1 LAKGAALRLS
11 DHESLAE
18 ALLSPVLV
26 AGATEM
32 HHYKAGGAVETKAD
46 NSPVTAADR
55 EAEAILLEGLAKAA
69 PGVPVVAEEAVS
81 QGRIPALSETFFLV
95 DPLDGTREFIHGRG
109 EFTVNVAL
117 IENRRPVF
125 GIVYAPALSE
135 LYVTL
140 GPERAAFATVAPQR
154 SAATLKGCGFK
165 DIRVRHANPDA
176 LTAVASR
183 SHLTP
188 DTDAF
193 LKRYSVAE
201 CRNAGSSL
209 KFGLLARGEADI
221 YPRLGTTMEW
231 DTAAGHALLV
241 AAGGSVTT
249 LDGAPLEYGKSGF
262 RNPHFVAWAARTPIP
277 PKN

>member
-1 LAKGAALRLS
+1 
-11 DHESLAE
+11 
-18 ALLSPVLV
+18 V
-26 AGATEM
+26 
-32 HHYKAGGAVETKAD
+32 
-46 NSPVTAADR
+46 
-55 EAEAILLEGLAKAA
+55 
-69 PGVPVVAEEAVS
+69 
-81 QGRIPALSETFFLV
+81 
-95 DPLDGTREFIHGRG
+95 
-109 EFTVNVAL
+109 
-117 IENRRPVF
+117 RR
-125 GIVYAPALSE
+125 
-135 LYVTL
+135 
-140 GPERAAFATVAPQR
+140 
-154 SAATLKGCGFK
+154 
-165 DIRVRHANPDA
+165 ANPDA

-188 DTDAF
+188 ETDAF

-249 LDGAPLEYGKSGF
+249 LDGGPLEYGKSGF